1 MKKKTPTAINFK
13 NISKSYHLQQERT
26 AKDAV
31 MALLKSN
38 DTFTAKKVIEDISF
52 SIKRGET
59 VGLVGKNGAGK
70 STILKLLAGVTYPD
84 SGKITVA
91 GRVAP
96 LIELTAGFHHELN
109 GYENIFLNG
118 AILGMQQQ
126 EIETKVAQI
135 TAFAELEEHMYQPVK
150 RYSTGMYMRLGFSI
164 AVHTD
169 ADILLID
176 EVLGVGDAAFQK
188 KSTDFLKK
196 VKSKRD
202 ITIVFV
208 SHDQHA
214 VESFCDR
221 ALLIENGK
229 LSADGKPKEIFQK
242 YNASLKD

>member
-1 MKKKTPTAINFK
+1 
-13 NISKSYHLQQERT
+13 LQQEKT
-26 AKDAV
+26 AKDALK
-31 MALLKSN
+31 ALLQKN
-38 DTFTAKKVIEDISF
+38 PLITRKEVLHNLSF
-52 SIKRGET
+52 AITKGET

-84 SGKITVA
+84 NGKVTVK
-91 GRVAP
+91 GKVAP

-118 AILGMQQQ
+118 AILGMQKE
-126 EIETKVAQI
+126 EIESKVAQI
-135 TAFAELEEHMYQPVK
+135 AAFSELEEYMYQPVK

-196 VKSKRD
+196 LRSERN
-202 ITIVFV
+202 ITIIFV

-221 ALLIENGK
+221 ALYIESGK
-229 LSADGKPKEIFQK
+229 LIVDDKPEKVFNK
-242 YNASLKD
+242 YYSQ